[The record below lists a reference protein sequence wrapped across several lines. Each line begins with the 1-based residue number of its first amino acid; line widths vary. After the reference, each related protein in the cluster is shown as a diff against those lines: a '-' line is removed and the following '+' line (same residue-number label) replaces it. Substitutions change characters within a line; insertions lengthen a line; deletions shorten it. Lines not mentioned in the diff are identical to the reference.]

1 MNWTSLFLFILGAA
15 AVIYGLLQIW
25 EPLAFVGAGALLLRV
40 AFVAD
45 ERTTP

>member
-1 MNWTSLFLFILGAA
+1 MNWTSLSLFILGA

-25 EPLAFVGAGALLLRV
+25 EPLAFVGAGALTLRV